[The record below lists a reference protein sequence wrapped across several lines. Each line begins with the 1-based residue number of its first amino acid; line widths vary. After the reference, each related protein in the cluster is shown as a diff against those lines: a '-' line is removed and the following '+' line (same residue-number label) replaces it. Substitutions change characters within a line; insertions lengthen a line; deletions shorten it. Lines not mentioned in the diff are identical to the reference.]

1 MSEVLTTALAT
12 ALSNLITDNSHWR
25 PLSSETAMVAAGA
38 VIEAITLGTETT
50 PGFDLHASDDLN
62 EFKQGDVILGVDLN
76 TQFSQLAAAFGETSD
91 AADEEEAT
99 EE

>member
-1 MSEVLTTALAT
+1 MSQALTTALAT
-12 ALSNLITDNSHWR
+12 TLSNLVAD
-25 PLSSETAMVAAGA
+25 ETTIAAAGA

-50 PGFDLHASDDLN
+50 PGFDLHARADLG
-62 EFKQGDVILGVDLN
+62 EFKQGDVILGTDLN
-76 TQFSQLAAAFGETSD
+76 AQFSQLAAAFGETSD

>member
-1 MSEVLTTALAT
+1 MSQALTTTLAT
-12 ALSNLITDNSHWR
+12 TLSNLITDNSHWR
-25 PLSSETAMVAAGA
+25 PLSSETAAAAAEA

-50 PGFDLHASDDLN
+50 PGFDLHARADLG

>member
-1 MSEVLTTALAT
+1 MSQALTTTLAT
-12 ALSNLITDNSHWR
+12 TLSNLITDNSHWR
-25 PLSSETAMVAAGA
+25 PLSSETAAAAAEA

-50 PGFDLHASDDLN
+50 PGFDLHARADLG
-62 EFKQGDVILGVDLN
+62 EFKQGDVILGADLN

>member
-1 MSEVLTTALAT
+1 MSQALTTALAT
-12 ALSNLITDNSHWR
+12 TLSNLVAD
-25 PLSSETAMVAAGA
+25 ETAIAAAGA

-50 PGFDLHASDDLN
+50 PGFDLHARADLG

-76 TQFSQLAAAFGETSD
+76 AQFSQLAAAFGETSD